1 MVKSRSLKKTILLVD
16 DDPEMLWVF
25 SKILSEEGYKVI
37 TAEGGKKALA
47 EIEKGEPDLVILD
60 MVMPGMDGIQTLKKA
75 KEIDENLLVIILTAY
90 GSIESAVEA
99 IKLGAYDYLTRS
111 IDNERIKIVIKN
123 ALKTRSLTRKVTN
136 LQEQLGEKFKFSNII
151 GNSSQMQKV
160 YELVKRAAPYDITVL
175 LQGETG
181 TGKELIA
188 RAIHWNNSRAD
199 KPFVAIDCA
208 ALPETLAESEIFG
221 YEKGAFTGADRRKLG
236 KIELAE
242 GGTLFLDEVGNLTP
256 ATQVKLLR
264 ALEERKIEH
273 LGGKKPIGIN
283 VRVIAATNVD
293 LTESIKKG
301 LFREDLYYRLNV
313 FSIFL
318 PPLRERKG
326 DVLLLA
332 KHFLQE
338 FNQKLNRDIKGFS
351 PEAIKMLLKYQW
363 PGNVRELKNAVESAV
378 LLADDII
385 LPEHLLLNMQK
396 MNPIRYLLSDEVNDK
411 LGINRSIELQKSFSL
426 KKMSKTITQ
435 KVERELI
442 IQVLKEAHWNKRETA
457 RILDIDYKTLYNKM
471 NRYSISY

>member
-1 MVKSRSLKKTILLVD
+1 MEPRHPKETILLVD

-25 SKILSEEGYKVI
+25 SKILKAEGYTVI
-37 TAEGGKKALA
+37 TADGGKKALA
-47 EIEKGEPDLVILD
+47 EIEEERPDLVILD
-60 MVMPGMDGIQTLKKA
+60 MVMPEMDGIQTLKKA
-75 KEIDENLLVIILTAY
+75 KKIDKDLLVIILTAY
-90 GSIESAVEA
+90 GSIKSAVKA
-99 IKLGAYDYLTRS
+99 MKLGAYDYLTRP

-123 ALKTRSLTRKVTN
+123 VLKTQSLSKEVTS
-136 LQEQLGEKFKFSNII
+136 LQGQLTEKFKFSNII

-160 YELVKRAAPYDITVL
+160 YELVKRAAPYDVTVL
-175 LQGETG
+175 LEGETG

-188 RAIHWNNSRAD
+188 RAIHWNSSRANR
-199 KPFVAIDCA
+199 PFVPIDCA
-208 ALPETLAESEIFG
+208 ALPEGLVESEIFG

-242 GGTLFLDEVGNLTP
+242 GGTLFLDEVGNLTS
-256 ATQVKLLR
+256 AIQVELLR

-273 LGGKKPIGIN
+273 LGGKKPIGVNI
-283 VRVIAATNVD
+283 RIIAATNVD
-293 LTESIKKG
+293 LRESIKKG
-301 LFREDLYYRLNV
+301 LFRKDLYHRLNV

-338 FNQKLNRDIKGFS
+338 FNQTLNREIKAFS
-351 PEAIKMLLKYQW
+351 SEAIKGLLKYQW
-363 PGNVRELKNAVESAV
+363 PGNVRELKNTVKSAV

-385 LPEHLLLNMQK
+385 LPEHLSLNMQK
-396 MNPIRYLLSDEVNDK
+396 MNDELGVNW
-411 LGINRSIELQKSFSL
+411 SIESQKDVSL
-426 KKMSKTITQ
+426 AKTSKRITR

-442 IQVLKEAHWNKRETA
+442 IQALIKTHWNKRKTA

-471 NRYSISY
+471 KKYEISY